1 VVSRWFRISF
11 AENALRRFAAETSV
25 PLDTLHAPDAV
36 ALALA
41 FYRER
46 RAQHARVT
54 DEGDGLLWQW
64 GPDADAERFTI
75 DLTRQLV
82 REDED
87 AITQLCLTL
96 AYRWTPARRLL
107 GRGHAWC
114 FSPASANEFGR
125 QIRSSAAYRAV
136 AAASPVSVTI
146 RTEKL

>member
-1 VVSRWFRISF
+1 MVSRWFRISF
-11 AENALRRFAAETSV
+11 AENALRRFAAEKSV

-41 FYRER
+41 FYDER
-46 RAQHARVT
+46 RAQHARIT

-75 DLTRQLV
+75 GLTRQFV

-87 AITQLCLTL
+87 AITQLGLTL
-96 AYRWTPARRLL
+96 AYRWTPTRRLL

-125 QIRSSAAYRAV
+125 QIRASATYRAV
-136 AAASPVSVTI
+136 ATASPVSVSI
-146 RTEKL
+146 RTELL